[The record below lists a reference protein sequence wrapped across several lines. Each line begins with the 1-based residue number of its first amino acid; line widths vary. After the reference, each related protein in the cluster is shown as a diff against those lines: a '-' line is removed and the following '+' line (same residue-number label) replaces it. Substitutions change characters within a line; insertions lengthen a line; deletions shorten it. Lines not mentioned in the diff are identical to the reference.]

1 MFPDLYFLRTS
12 LTTILTNIVSKKHDK
27 DACNTNCKE
36 NGKFFNQKPHHCPY
50 FKGASRFDKLLE
62 KQILDDKDLPDAT
75 SQSNPKI
82 SEFCLVL
89 IQLEDLKDEIKAGVR
104 NSDDLPTQQ
113 EEETEK
119 L

>member
-1 MFPDLYFLRTS
+1 MFSDLYYFRTS

-36 NGKFFNQKPHHCPY
+36 NGKFFNQKPQSCPY
-50 FKGASRFDKLLE
+50 FTGASSFDKLLE

-82 SEFCLVL
+82 AEFCLLL
-89 IQLEDLKDEIKAGVR
+89 IQLEDLRDEVKAGVR
-104 NSDDLPTQQ
+104 NSDDLPAQ
-113 EEETEK
+113 EEATEK

>member
-36 NGKFFNQKPHHCPY
+36 NGKFFNQKPQSCPY
-50 FKGASRFDKLLE
+50 FTGASSFVKLLE
-62 KQILDDKDLPDAT
+62 KQKIEGEDLPDST
-75 SQSNPKI
+75 SQSNPKVA
-82 SEFCLVL
+82 EFCLLL
-89 IQLEDLKDEIKAGVR
+89 IQLEDLRDEVKVGVR
-104 NSDDLPTQQ
+104 NQDDLLAQ

>member
-1 MFPDLYFLRTS
+1 M
-12 LTTILTNIVSKKHDK
+12 TTILTNIVSKKHDK

-36 NGKFFNQKPHHCPY
+36 NGKFFNQKPYHCDY
-50 FKGASRFDKLLE
+50 FKGASSFDKLLE
-62 KQILDDKDLPDAT
+62 KQKIEDEDLPDST
-75 SQSNPKI
+75 SQSNPKVA
-82 SEFCLVL
+82 ELCLLL
-89 IQLEDLKDEIKAGVR
+89 IQLEDLRDEVKAGVR

>member
-1 MFPDLYFLRTS
+1 MFSDLYYFRTS

-36 NGKFFNQKPHHCPY
+36 NGRFFNQKPHYCPY
-50 FKGASRFDKLLE
+50 FTGASSFDKLLE
-62 KQILDDKDLPDAT
+62 KQILDDKDLPDDAT

-82 SEFCLVL
+82 AEFCLLL
-89 IQLEDLKDEIKAGVR
+89 IQLEDLRDEINIGVR
-104 NSDDLPTQQ
+104 NHDDLLAQ
-113 EEETEK
+113 EEATEK

>member
-1 MFPDLYFLRTS
+1 MFSDLYYFRTS

-50 FKGASRFDKLLE
+50 FKGASSFDKLLE
-62 KQILDDKDLPDAT
+62 KQILDDKDLPDDAT

-82 SEFCLVL
+82 AEFCLLL
-89 IQLEDLKDEIKAGVR
+89 IQSEDLRDEVKVGVR
-104 NSDDLPTQQ
+104 NQDDLLAQ